1 MKNKWVAPLGTV
13 TVSMEY
19 RSCSPSRPS
28 PEPDAAA
35 EHDRHLHD
43 VQVVDEV
50 GGQELGPQPGDQAPA
65 QAGHPQR
72 LPEQD
77 RPGSTLAG
85 CA

>member
-1 MKNKWVAPLGTV
+1 MQPVQAV
-13 TVSMEY
+13 
-19 RSCSPSRPS
+19 